1 MSNEIAVVFQNGLN
15 YDYHFTIKELG
26 NKFEGKF
33 ECLGENTGKCK
44 DGNESVV
51 TISYK
56 RKFIDGARF
65 MVISLGILVCN
76 LTDGN
81 YKIKCTDCSCFLEY
95 ESVNYNSIKYKC
107 LSCNRDYSI
116 KIDEELR
123 KVI

>member
-51 TISYK
+51 RSVVYG
-56 RKFIDGARF
+56 KFI
-65 MVISLGILVCN
+65 SN
-76 LTDGN
+76 
-81 YKIKCTDCSCFLEY
+81 SCL
-95 ESVNYNSIKYKC
+95 
-107 LSCNRDYSI
+107 
-116 KIDEELR
+116 
-123 KVI
+123 

>member
-44 DGNESVV
+44 DVNESVV

-65 MVISLGILVCN
+65 MVISLAILVCN
-76 LTDGN
+76 LTDGIH
-81 YKIKCTDCSCFLEY
+81 KIKCKDCNCFLGY
-95 ESVNYNSIKYKC
+95 ESVKGNSIKYKW
-107 LSCNRDYSI
+107 LSCNKNYL
-116 KIDEELR
+116 K
-123 KVI
+123 KN